1 MYIVQVLVPKQG
13 QTSSQVKCQIQ
24 KNTFSL
30 ELTTGQRGKAC
41 AHNSR
46 PNQEIAEHAVNRKE
60 SNRE

>member
-1 MYIVQVLVPKQG
+1 MLCFFSRLKIHFQK
-13 QTSSQVKCQIQ
+13 TFFVKIQ